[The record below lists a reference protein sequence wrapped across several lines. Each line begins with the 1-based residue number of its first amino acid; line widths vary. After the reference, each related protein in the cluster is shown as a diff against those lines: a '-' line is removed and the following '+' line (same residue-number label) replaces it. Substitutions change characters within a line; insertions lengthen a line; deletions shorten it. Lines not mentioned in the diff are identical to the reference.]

1 MRRHFR
7 DESRVR
13 RRPVAS
19 GSTAIFEDEGKDD
32 GDHEDALNRV
42 HDDPHPCEVAGPL
55 ATQSPLPKRLMRMTI
70 SQRLAGTE

>member
-1 MRRHFR
+1 
-7 DESRVR
+7 
-13 RRPVAS
+13 
-19 GSTAIFEDEGKDD
+19 
-32 GDHEDALNRV
+32 LNRV